1 MRHGLILKLG
11 LALLLGLITETKY
24 LDKQWFLVSGTVSPL
39 SQGRIW
45 EFVKACF
52 RKSLFFTKGYVS
64 WAGFKLVEFS
74 CLYLQVL

>member
-1 MRHGLILKLG
+1 MRHSLILKLG
-11 LALLLGLITETKY
+11 LALLLGLITETTH

-52 RKSLFFTKGYVS
+52 RRSLFFPKGYVF
-64 WAGFKLVEFS
+64 WAGFKLTESS
-74 CLYLQVL
+74 CLYLQML